1 MAAADEIVLAI
12 RLARANGTPEAEVQ
26 AIVRRMA
33 SGYSTA
39 DLKAAQAQLAAELGQ
54 SR

>member
-1 MAAADEIVLAI
+1 MTAADEIVLAI
-12 RLARANGTPEAEVQ
+12 RVARASGTPETEVQ

-33 SGYSTA
+33 NGYSTA
-39 DLKAAQAQLAAELGQ
+39 DLKAAQAQLAAELGS